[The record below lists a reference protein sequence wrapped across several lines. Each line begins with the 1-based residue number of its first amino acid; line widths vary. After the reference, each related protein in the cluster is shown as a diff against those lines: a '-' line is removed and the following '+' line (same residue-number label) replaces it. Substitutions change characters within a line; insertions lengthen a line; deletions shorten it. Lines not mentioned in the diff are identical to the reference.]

1 MAPEPT
7 PEAWAQIRH
16 AYENTDK
23 PIVEI
28 CFEHEITAPMLRYRV
43 KCWDWRRR
51 KPFVPRHGPPPV
63 EVASPPEEALFSPLP
78 LPSPGGG
85 GSANAEGMS
94 RGGVSFVSETF
105 TPPRSQDAR
114 DPPPPGEREGS
125 QQARPAC
132 EGEGK
137 IVPRLQAAVARILPA
152 IEATIAR
159 LASGELNSRDLEKT
173 GRTLATLTRTLR
185 ELNAL
190 LVQQD
195 APLQPDDDPVPK
207 DMDEFR
213 YELARRIRG
222 FIEARK
228 SEDGAQPGQAAGPQ
242 GAGECPPAA
251 AVDGPARA

>member
-1 MAPEPT
+1 MPEPT
-7 PEAWAQIRH
+7 PEDWAQIRH

-23 PIVEI
+23 PLAHI
-28 CFEHEITAPMLRYRV
+28 CDDYEITVPMLRYRM
-43 KCWDWRRR
+43 KRWEWTRR
-51 KPFVPRHGPPPV
+51 KPLIPRHGPPAAAV
-63 EVASPPEEALFSPLP
+63 MTQEQAPLP